1 MRNLLWTTLRNSGAL
16 LACSVLQCN
25 SRHGSDDNNVRSQH
39 MGQVTVTLSSYNH
52 VFSV

>member
-25 SRHGSDDNNVRSQH
+25 SRHGSDSDNNVRSQQ
-39 MGQVTVTLSSYNH
+39 MGQVIVTLHS
-52 VFSV
+52 